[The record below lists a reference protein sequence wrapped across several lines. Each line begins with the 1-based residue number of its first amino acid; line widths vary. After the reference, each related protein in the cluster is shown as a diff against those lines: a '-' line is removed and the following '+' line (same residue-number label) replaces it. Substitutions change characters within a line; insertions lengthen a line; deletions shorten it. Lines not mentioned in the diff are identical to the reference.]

1 MYSIQCIFHP
11 SPVFYCVFSSNQPI
25 LSAWRWRELWR
36 HSESSDI
43 CPRSLQK
50 ILFVLGRCKP
60 TETYR
65 LGLPSYTVHTRRSY
79 CITSY
84 GGAVAQAVGAG
95 ETGAAKWWDF
105 GAWSNPHLTPLTWN
119 ENKSVSDWVSR
130 EIHRKTEMLRAF
142 QNREGSLQVFH
153 ENHGVTSQDHC
164 FCWWYSCSLICAY
177 SSFLASNSPQNL
189 LLMSPV
195 FGSDDCITV
204 CH

>member
-1 MYSIQCIFHP
+1 MTVARTLAPQWKQLH
-11 SPVFYCVFSSNQPI
+11 
-25 LSAWRWRELWR
+25 LSTLA
-36 HSESSDI
+36 
-43 CPRSLQK
+43 PK

-65 LGLPSYTVHTRRSY
+65 LGLPFFTVHTRRSY
-79 CITSY
+79 CIISY
-84 GGAVAQAVGAG
+84 GAVAQAVGAG
-95 ETGAAKWWDF
+95 ETGAAKWCLERQTCHIRLRSLVQSPSYCCF
-105 GAWSNPHLTPLTWN
+105 FPLTWN

-177 SSFLASNSPQNL
+177 SSFLVSNSPQNL

-195 FGSDDCITV
+195 FVSDDCITV